1 MSCLLIARFQ
11 ARISHNFYQK
21 VKELQHLQNLRYRRR
36 DYRVAEDESAEEMEE
51 WGCGAR
57 LMNFLPQIC
66 RGIPHVR
73 LLTTEPTPDILVT
86 SQSRRLRN
94 TCLAKFIND
103 PKVSIAIFETPQFP
117 WSFCLWHSESR
128 GMHGACK
135 SSSLS
140 LKRLLFFFVHVVQS
154 ITYPLMRACNPRR
167 RGLVLKW
174 WELE

>member
-1 MSCLLIARFQ
+1 
-11 ARISHNFYQK
+11 
-21 VKELQHLQNLRYRRR
+21 
-36 DYRVAEDESAEEMEE
+36 
-51 WGCGAR
+51 
-57 LMNFLPQIC
+57 MNFLPQIC

-174 WELE
+174 